1 MTKLFWSISIIASVS
16 LFGCT
21 SNNVTI
27 DDNLQQVFNQY
38 QAKGTFALYDNA
50 AGTFTVHNFNA
61 YKDSSFAPAATFNII
76 AALVGIETGRIVNE
90 KMLVPNQPAP
100 ITVNDAFQTQSL
112 QAFQTINTAIGKDTL
127 QRWLDSLAYGSKKIT
142 TTVDSFW
149 FDRSLTIKP
158 DEQLG
163 LIKKLYFS
171 QLPFQKR
178 SQDIV
183 KKMMLRQSNAAYKLS
198 YITASTEHNLQNQ
211 EWNIG
216 FIEENQH
223 VYFFVLQVASAKNTP
238 NNSLALSIVQHIL
251 KSYGFFEGKK

>member
-1 MTKLFWSISIIASVS
+1 MKLFWNTMFISSVFF
-16 LFGCT
+16 FGCT

-38 QAKGTFALYDNA
+38 HAKGTFALYDNA
-50 AGTFTVHNFNA
+50 AGTFTVHNFNT
-61 YKDSSFAPAATFNII
+61 YKDSSFAPAATFNIVS
-76 AALVGIETGRIVNE
+76 ALVGIETGRIINE
-90 KMLVPNQPAP
+90 KMLIPNQSAA
-100 ITVNDAFQTQSL
+100 ITVLEAFQSQSM
-112 QAFQTINTAIGKDTL
+112 QPFQTINAAIGKDTM
-127 QRWLDSLAYGSKKIT
+127 QQWLDSLAYGSKKIT
-142 TTVDSFW
+142 TAVDSFW

-178 SQDIV
+178 SQDII

-198 YITASTEHNLQNQ
+198 YITASTEHNLQNE

-216 FIEENQH
+216 FVEENQH
-223 VYFFVLQVASAKNTP
+223 VYFFVLQAASAKNTP
-238 NNSLALSIVQHIL
+238 NNSLALPIVQQIL